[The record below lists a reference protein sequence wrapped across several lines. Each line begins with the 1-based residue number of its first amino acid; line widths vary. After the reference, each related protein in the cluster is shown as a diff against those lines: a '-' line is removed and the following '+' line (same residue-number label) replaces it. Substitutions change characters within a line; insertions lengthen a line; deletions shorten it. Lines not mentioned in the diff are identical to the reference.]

1 VSEILP
7 LYSLFSISEQPSG
20 LHCSGEGGREKGRR
34 REEGGILEKIWEY
47 MRTEDLDSRNNKRR
61 YDGNSRPRWAVSI
74 Q

>member
-34 REEGGILEKIWEY
+34 REEGGKKEGFWKKY
-47 MRTEDLDSRNNKRR
+47 
-61 YDGNSRPRWAVSI
+61 GNICEQRI
-74 Q
+74 